1 MKTKG
6 LWLLIGVMYL
16 ALVSTAQP
24 SMAAEAKTLRI
35 GGLFCLTGFGSGSE
49 AYIAQGAKLSEE
61 WVNNTGGLTIKG
73 EKYKVELVSE
83 DMKGTADGT
92 VAAATKLAHDHKV
105 KFVVGT
111 VVPYMVQAA
120 GTVLEPAKVLRVA
133 LYNCGMPSEYG
144 PTTPYMFLNYDA
156 TIEGMTSSL
165 QYLKEA
171 YPKAQSV
178 TYIIPDDGSV
188 PYLDKIFRQKASALG
203 IKVAATEKWAHTIED
218 FTPVITKVLAS
229 KPDAIAFAN
238 GWPQATGS
246 MLKIA
251 REMGFKGPIFGGN
264 YDDAYQIK
272 EIAGKEASTNF
283 FIHQVDLDSPE
294 MTPMIKE
301 IVKMA
306 KAEYGKVYG
315 MHPFGFNAIY
325 VLKQAIEK
333 AQSTDPTVVRDTW
346 EKMTAIDTI
355 YGPGKM
361 GGLKTYGINHT
372 VCAPCPIVTLMNGEV
387 KWAKWDKN
395 VYSP

>member
-1 MKTKG
+1 MKGKG
-6 LWLLIGVMYL
+6 LWLFFGVMCL
-16 ALVSTAQP
+16 VLVSAVQP
-24 SMAAEAKTLRI
+24 SMAAEKTLKI
-35 GGLFCLTGFGSGSE
+35 GGLFCLTGFGSGAE
-49 AYIAQGAKLSEE
+49 AYISQGAKLSEE

-73 EKYKVELVSE
+73 EKYKVELVME

-92 VAAATKLAHDHKV
+92 VAAATKLVFDHKV
-105 KFVVGT
+105 KFIVGL

-120 GTVLEPAKVLRVA
+120 GTVTEPAKVLRVA

-156 TIEGMTSSL
+156 TIEGMSSSL
-165 QYLKEA
+165 QFLKEA
-171 YPKAQSV
+171 YPKAKTV
-178 TYIIPDDGSV
+178 TYVIPDDGSV

-203 IKVAATEKWAHTIED
+203 IQVAATEKWAHTIED

-246 MLKIA
+246 MLKVS

-272 EIAGKEASTNF
+272 EIAGKAASTDF

-306 KAEYGKVYG
+306 KAKHGKTYG
-315 MHPFGFNAIY
+315 MHVFGFNAMY

-333 AQSTDPTVVRDTW
+333 AQSIDPTAVKDTW

-372 VCAPCPIVTLMNGEV
+372 VCAPCPIVRLMDGEV